1 MEAVPSLVTN
11 LLTAEAEARSS
22 EAASCPTQ
30 TGFNALAF
38 LAFILLTIDTL
49 MNINNNLNN
58 SNNNN
63 NNNDRNNNNNNMYE
77 SMNTN
82 TNTGR
87 RLGGAAGRGAAQ
99 DRAVEMMV
107 EEEVSPWDPRL
118 VAQLLEAEDSR
129 GLGAVEAWLSS
140 VLRAAP
146 ACAAVVPCLAAA
158 EWTGARLSCPDTNLC
173 PLFEK

>member
-1 MEAVPSLVTN
+1 MKALVVGAFNQEKTLVGAFSVFVQPVMEPMDRF
-11 LLTAEAEARSS
+11 TA
-22 EAASCPTQ
+22 
-30 TGFNALAF
+30 L
-38 LAFILLTIDTL
+38 
-49 MNINNNLNN
+49 
-58 SNNNN
+58 
-63 NNNDRNNNNNNMYE
+63 DRNNNNNNMYE

>member
-1 MEAVPSLVTN
+1 MIVQLVVEPMDRF
-11 LLTAEAEARSS
+11 TA
-22 EAASCPTQ
+22 
-30 TGFNALAF
+30 L
-38 LAFILLTIDTL
+38 
-49 MNINNNLNN
+49 
-58 SNNNN
+58 
-63 NNNDRNNNNNNMYE
+63 DRNNNNNNMYE

-82 TNTGR
+82 TTTGR
-87 RLGGAAGRGAAQ
+87 RLGRTAGWGAAQ

-118 VAQLLEAEDSR
+118 VAQLLEAEHSR

>member
-30 TGFNALAF
+30 TGFNSFAF

-58 SNNNN
+58 SNNDS

-87 RLGGAAGRGAAQ
+87 RLGRTAGRGAAQ
-99 DRAVEMMV
+99 D
-107 EEEVSPWDPRL
+107 
-118 VAQLLEAEDSR
+118 
-129 GLGAVEAWLSS
+129 
-140 VLRAAP
+140 
-146 ACAAVVPCLAAA
+146 
-158 EWTGARLSCPDTNLC
+158 
-173 PLFEK
+173 